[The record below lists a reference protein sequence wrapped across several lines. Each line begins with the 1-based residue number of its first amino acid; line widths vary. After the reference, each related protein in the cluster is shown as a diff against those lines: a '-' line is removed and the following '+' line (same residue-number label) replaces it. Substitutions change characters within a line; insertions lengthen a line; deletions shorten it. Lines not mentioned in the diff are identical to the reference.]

1 MPVSRISARA
11 LACLLL
17 AALPLARAQT
27 AERDPKALDALQR
40 MGSYLRSLP
49 AFHVSGESA
58 TEYVLDD
65 GQKFRIDGTVDYLAK
80 SPNQLHARIANAGQA
95 RELFIDGKALT
106 VYSPGL
112 KYYASGPLQGDL
124 QTLLRQTETRYD
136 VHLPLADLFWFGTAQ
151 APPSSVL
158 AASVVGPARVQ
169 GQATTQYAFRQAGVD
184 WQVWI
189 DDGAKPL
196 PRRFVITDTT
206 DAARPQY
213 TADLT
218 WDVAPKIAPQ
228 AFTFTPGSGDHRIT
242 LVAVEAAE
250 EQP

>member
-1 MPVSRISARA
+1 MPVTRIAACA

-17 AALPLARAQT
+17 TAAPLAGAQSV
-27 AERDPKALDALQR
+27 ERDPKAIDALQR
-40 MGSYLRSLP
+40 MGTYLRSLP

-80 SPNQLHARIANAGQA
+80 SPSQLHARIANAGQA

-124 QTLLRQTETRYD
+124 QTLLRDTEARYD

-151 APPSSVL
+151 APADSVL
-158 AASVVGPARVQ
+158 AATVVGPARVG
-169 GQATTQYAFRQAGVD
+169 GQATTQYAFRQDGVD

-213 TADLT
+213 TADLQ
-218 WDVAPKIAPQ
+218 WDVSPKIAPQ
-228 AFTFTPGSGDHRIT
+228 AFTFKPGSGDHRIT
-242 LVAVEAAE
+242 LVAVEATE
-250 EQP
+250 VQP